1 MTEYGHVNT
10 VLVNIRHPGLRVK
23 YLRKT
28 PPGSRD
34 SRYGTCFAICVS
46 RLMIHPYSEPT
57 CERHALYI
65 WKLWRHD
72 QYPLVVIGRG
82 GSRTGLLVSA
92 QLLYTGIR
100 TFRTSHDSVR
110 ATITD
115 QQLYICGLKRN
126 HGCVITGDTR
136 TWVQKLS
143 GLPPTAAELRLSQ
156 EFSDVSIS
164 ISGSTFGCVSSAKSV
179 YSHISKGLANDKAP
193 IVSGQAMQFPFPSH
207 SHPFMEVVSALRVHA
222 VSGGNWRWVLPVWIL
237 GIVPVGTNTT
247 SIGCTGLYTLVDIYR
262 SVLVDAITPVV
273 VVITTRASVVVSDI
287 LVVAAT
293 WYYIGRTSSV
303 RTQLVRDVWVGR
315 PNLTTVMFRD
325 EKKYFSLDDG
335 IYVMYSIV
343 SLLNVFDL
351 IMTTISISSSYI
363 YVLDVTNL
371 TTAMSIILISHFL
384 ICIREAAERS
394 IQAFSSQSLS
404 FVNSQGNPVPRRW
417 LSSIEFAADIA
428 DPSAENSNAYAF
440 SDLED
445 GLDSLRGEDNAVEES
460 NDGIELEELA
470 ASVHSID
477 ARIP

>member
-1 MTEYGHVNT
+1 MLELPSEQAIEGLLESK
-10 VLVNIRHPGLRVK
+10 LVKIIHILNSVGLTFTSWCSFQQNCINYASAGQRLH
-23 YLRKT
+23 YLSHAPAIIILSAILIYYVGLNLPHDVRRLWGRRSIAT
-28 PPGSRD
+28 LLSA
-34 SRYGTCFAICVS
+34 TNWFAIIGTIIINS
-46 RLMIHPYSEPT
+46 PLPT
-57 CERHALYI
+57 NTTQV
-65 WKLWRHD
+65 WSV
-72 QYPLVVIGRG
+72 QFVICASYGW
-82 GSRTGLLVSA
+82 SYLAVFIVNSA
-92 QLLYTGIR
+92 
-100 TFRTSHDSVR
+100 
-110 ATITD
+110 
-115 QQLYICGLKRN
+115 
-126 HGCVITGDTR
+126 
-136 TWVQKLS
+136 
-143 GLPPTAAELRLSQ
+143 
-156 EFSDVSIS
+156 IS
-164 ISGSTFGCVSSAKSV
+164 S
-179 YSHISKGLANDKAP
+179 L
-193 IVSGQAMQFPFPSH
+193 
-207 SHPFMEVVSALRVHA
+207 VSALRVHA

-237 GIVPVGTNTT
+237 GIVPVGTNTWLVT
-247 SIGCTGLYTLVDIYR
+247 HDKWFVLPQIGC
-262 SVLVDAITPVV
+262 VLVDAITPVV

-325 EKKYFSLDDG
+325 GTLYFL
-335 IYVMYSIV
+335 IV
-343 SLLNVFDL
+343 SLLNIFDL